1 MCSLELD
8 PDQNFDDRH
17 DQIKDLIEQLVKESP
32 PEFDSLLS
40 GFYTELAARD
50 LFGLGSLDEQLARNM
65 ANKIKLPLRR
75 ALIDQAK
82 TKRSY
87 VRDGSILA
95 QNRLVDLQI
104 APSKVKPFSHVV
116 RGRSTSATVSLII
129 DQSGSMS
136 AASSEFAN
144 TSAYATSIALSQMRN
159 VKHEV
164 LYMQKSSIFVAK
176 KLNDSKPLV
185 NNFRVEAFGGTPT
198 DVLVARAMMDL
209 ALVNKDKKVVIV
221 VTDGCPNDVPAL
233 ESAIQECEMIG
244 IKVVGIG
251 IRVSQLFGM
260 SGELINDINELPNA
274 LKSAI
279 DSVLL

>member
-1 MCSLELD
+1 
-8 PDQNFDDRH
+8 
-17 DQIKDLIEQLVKESP
+17 
-32 PEFDSLLS
+32 
-40 GFYTELAARD
+40 
-50 LFGLGSLDEQLARNM
+50 M

-87 VRDGSILA
+87 VRDGSVLA

-104 APSKVKPFSHVV
+104 APSKVKPFSHEV
-116 RGRSTSATVSLII
+116 RGRSTSAAVSLII

-136 AASSEFAN
+136 AESSEFAN

-164 LYMQKSSIFVAK
+164 LYMQTSSIFVAK
-176 KLNDSKPLV
+176 KLSDLKPLV
-185 NNFRVEAFGGTPT
+185 QNFKVEPFGGTPT

-209 ALVNKDKKVVIV
+209 ALVNRDKKVIIV
-221 VTDGCPNDVPAL
+221 VTDGRPNDTCAL
-233 ESAIQECEMIG
+233 ESAIKDCEMLG

-251 IRVSQLFGM
+251 IRVGELFGM
-260 SGELINDINELPNA
+260 SGELINDINELPIA

>member
-1 MCSLELD
+1 
-8 PDQNFDDRH
+8 
-17 DQIKDLIEQLVKESP
+17 
-32 PEFDSLLS
+32 
-40 GFYTELAARD
+40 
-50 LFGLGSLDEQLARNM
+50 
-65 ANKIKLPLRR
+65 
-75 ALIDQAK
+75 
-82 TKRSY
+82 
-87 VRDGSILA
+87 
-95 QNRLVDLQI
+95 LVDLQI

-116 RGRSTSATVSLII
+116 RGRSTSAAVSLII